1 MNEFHSMLKD
11 ICNELNIKMDILSR
25 DWIVKLEKDNK
36 IKFITGYKFDLN
48 SHGLGLVIDDKYAM
62 YEVLCSKN
70 FNSIEYNILFRRDN
84 YDDNYSYVLDY
95 FHKHNNKIVLKPNE
109 GTCGSDVTRIFRE
122 EDIDDNLKKLL
133 RKNFSI
139 SVCPYYDIK
148 NEYRFIMLD
157 NECQLCYG
165 KQKPSI
171 IGDGIHTIKELLLD
185 FNSNFFKDKELEDRV
200 LTKGEIY
207 EYDWR
212 FNLSLGAKSFEL
224 DDNIKSK
231 ILPIVKNISNSINL
245 GFGSIDIIETIDN
258 NFYVMEINS
267 GVMCKNYMVIGED
280 GYNKV
285 KNMYKNAIIK
295 MFE

>member
-185 FNSNFFKDKELEDRV
+185 FNSNFF
-200 LTKGEIY
+200 
-207 EYDWR
+207 
-212 FNLSLGAKSFEL
+212 
-224 DDNIKSK
+224 
-231 ILPIVKNISNSINL
+231 NL